1 MKRLLF
7 VLLGFLMVAV
17 LPPVSV
23 CWGATAGACVETVQ
37 DITPTAGTSAT
48 YPVNIK
54 QVTLTCTGNSGD
66 GTFPAIDIAETTQML
81 KGWYLY
87 KVITDPGATKPTDN
101 WGLTITNSNG
111 LDVLGGVASGNRDE
125 TNTESVV
132 PKNNSIA
139 QYPPVLG
146 TWTLNIAGNSVN
158 SALLVIKLIFAR

>member
-1 MKRLLF
+1 MKKRLFLGVLGLLVLF
-7 VLLGFLMVAV
+7 ALTPAV
-17 LPPVSV
+17 SM
-23 CWGATAGACVETVQ
+23 GATAGACVETVQ